1 MDSEECS
8 GIQLGPISAS
18 PQGAGFKN
26 RTWAARGAASVAQ
39 TGRASDL

>member
-1 MDSEECS
+1 MLFSKDSEECL

-26 RTWAARGAASVAQ
+26 RTWAAGVLPQ
-39 TGRASDL
+39 